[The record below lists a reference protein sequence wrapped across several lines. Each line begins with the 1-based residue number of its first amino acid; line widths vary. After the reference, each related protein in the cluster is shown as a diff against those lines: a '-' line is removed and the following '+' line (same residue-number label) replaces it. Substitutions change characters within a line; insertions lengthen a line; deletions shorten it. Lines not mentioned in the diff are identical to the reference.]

1 MFWRQRSC
9 QPEKELEDT
18 KGNGVD
24 DKPVHINDGITTL
37 QEGDTLK
44 LLCGKAFS
52 IDFPKTATSKEI
64 LGRSF
69 TKHAC
74 HNSDDIDI
82 TFSSFYELFY
92 PDGVI
97 VSRLRETNEPFVL
110 YQYEKE
116 VGRSYNRI
124 NFLYL
129 KEDPLLW
136 KDANAHGKYTT
147 KRCQDTFELSD
158 GNSIPCGER
167 NYSQLNAASIRSTT
181 TFAKCEALQRCL
193 ADETCDPS
201 KDDDAMEVLSSLK
214 CFRAGSKE
222 NLKDIADQLAHQELI
237 QRPKYAYNSWA
248 PIISQWKTFTKIE
261 TLERM
266 MSMYEEAKPTP
277 RKW

>member
-1 MFWRQRSC
+1 MQTFRFCGNRGKISKQEHKFCVDCGTPLADNNEDSIVSSPSFSTLSHIPKGKPPTLHQFLEQKKEERTSC
-9 QPEKELEDT
+9 FGAKDRVNLKKNLKT

-24 DKPVHINDGITTL
+24 DKPVHINVAITTL

-64 LGRSF
+64 LERSF

-129 KEDPLLW
+129 KEDQLLW

-147 KRCQDTFELSD
+147 KRCQDTYELSD

-181 TFAKCEALQRCL
+181 TLQNVKHYRDVWQMRHVTLQR
-193 ADETCDPS
+193 T
-201 KDDDAMEVLSSLK
+201 MM
-214 CFRAGSKE
+214 
-222 NLKDIADQLAHQELI
+222 
-237 QRPKYAYNSWA
+237 
-248 PIISQWKTFTKIE
+248 QWK
-261 TLERM
+261 
-266 MSMYEEAKPTP
+266 YYHP
-277 RKW
+277 